1 MPMEIKPDHS
11 IRNKFLASLKYNGP
25 FRPIVEKPLAKILSL
40 DYLDQWYKKA
50 LATPGTNFVEQIIS
64 TLNISARIPD
74 KDIENIPETGPCI
87 IVANHPFGGIEGIIL
102 ASILSKKRPDFKIL
116 ANFYLS
122 FIPELQNL
130 FIFVDPFNKSDSA
143 AQNIAPIKQA
153 IKWVRNG
160 GILAVFPAGT
170 VSHFDVW
177 QGLKYYSK
185 QANTGITILILPS
198 ISLRC

>member
-1 MPMEIKPDHS
+1 M
-11 IRNKFLASLKYNGP
+11 
-25 FRPIVEKPLAKILSL
+25 
-40 DYLDQWYKKA
+40 
-50 LATPGTNFVEQIIS
+50 
-64 TLNISARIPD
+64 NISARIPD

-170 VSHFDVW
+170 VSHFDVR